1 MKTEV
6 MRLDGS
12 ASDDA
17 RIRTAARAIRD
28 GRLVAFPTE
37 TVYGLATNAD
47 DPEAMRRLSDAK
59 QRDPSKPYAL
69 MIPDKEHA
77 ERYVGHVPELAL
89 KLMRMFWPGPL
100 TIVVRLEDGRTVG
113 LRLPDHPVARAVV
126 AWAECPVAAP
136 SANRSGAEPPTTA
149 SGVLQQLGNKIDVLL
164 DGGPAHR
171 GQSSSVV
178 LVRAHEL
185 EILREG
191 PVSEDEI
198 LAARDYHVLFVC
210 SGNSCRSPMAEALL
224 RKILSERSGRFPRG
238 RRGRSYR
245 VSSAGT
251 AVMSEGEVNALA
263 AQVMSEVEVD
273 ISGHRTRPLSMGLI
287 ASADKIYTMTDRHR
301 ATILEMVPEA
311 RDRVERLGPEEDILD
326 PAGSDVEAYRECR
339 DKIAALV
346 ERIAVKT

>member
-1 MKTEV
+1 MKTEIL
-6 MRLDGS
+6 RLDGS

-17 RIRTAARAIRD
+17 KIRTAARAIRD

-47 DPEAMRRLSDAK
+47 DHEAVDRLSAVK
-59 QRDPSKPYAL
+59 QRDPAKPYAM
-69 MIPDKEHA
+69 MIPDE
-77 ERYVGHVPELAL
+77 GHVERFVGRVPDLAH

-100 TIVVRLEDGRTVG
+100 TVVVRMEDGRTVG

-136 SANRSGAEPPTTA
+136 SANLSGAEPPTNA
-149 SGVLQQLGNKIDVLL
+149 EGVLQQLGKKIDIVL
-164 DGGPAHR
+164 DGGQTHK

-178 LVRAHEL
+178 LVREHDL
-185 EILREG
+185 EVLREG
-191 PVSEDEI
+191 PVPESEI
-198 LAARDYHVLFVC
+198 MAARDFHVLFVC

-224 RKILSERSGRFPRG
+224 SRILSERAGRFPRG

-251 AVMSEGEVNALA
+251 AVMTEGEVNALA
-263 AQVMSEVEVD
+263 AQVMSEIDVD
-273 ISGHRTRPLSMGLI
+273 ISANRSKPLSMAMI
-287 ASADKIYTMTDRHR
+287 SSADRIYTMTERHQ

-311 RDRVERLGPEEDILD
+311 RERVERLDPEEDLLD
-326 PAGSDVEAYRECR
+326 PAGSDIEAYRHCR
-339 DKIAALV
+339 DRVGALV